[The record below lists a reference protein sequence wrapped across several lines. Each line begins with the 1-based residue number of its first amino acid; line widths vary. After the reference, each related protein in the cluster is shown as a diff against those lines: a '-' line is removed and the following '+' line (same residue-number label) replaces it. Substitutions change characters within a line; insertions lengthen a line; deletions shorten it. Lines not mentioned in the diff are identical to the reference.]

1 VDGCATPLK
10 FEYDVQSVDDTLYNL
25 LVWTVWRGGCFGG
38 THGNVTQDGQQDV
51 DEEISIAAAL
61 EEDTQ
66 RWEED
71 GKDDLANVAEAMLA
85 YCKKLSLRRAGIRC
99 GERHVGGC
107 CLFDG
112 EEWMCLMVRGCDF
125 RDVDV

>member
-1 VDGCATPLK
+1 
-10 FEYDVQSVDDTLYNL
+10 
-25 LVWTVWRGGCFGG
+25 VWCGGCFGG

-61 EEDTQ
+61 KEDTQ
-66 RWEED
+66 RWQED
-71 GKDDLANVAEAMLA
+71 GEDDLADVAEGMLA
-85 YCKKLSLRRAGIRC
+85 CCEKLPPRRVDVRC
-99 GERHVGGC
+99 GERHDGGC

-112 EEWMCLMVRGCDF
+112 EDWMYLMVRGCDF